1 MKSRIA
7 LVLIAVALCLVL
19 QSVAAAC
26 PNCKEAMEKQD
37 PTHGGVVKGYFY
49 SILFMMGTPYLV
61 LGTFCAVMYYRVR
74 KARRSG
80 QPPRRPASS
89 AAAQVVPPA
98 TSAAREPR
106 PARVESI
113 IAHQRGDVP
122 SETAVIS
129 H

>member
-1 MKSRIA
+1 MRRLLKNRVA
-7 LVLIAVALCLVL
+7 LALIAVALCLVL

-61 LGTFCAVMYYRVR
+61 LGSFCAMMYYRVR

-80 QPPRRPASS
+80 QPPKRARAGTI
-89 AAAQVVPPA
+89 AQEAGPRA
-98 TSAAREPR
+98 TAAREPETE
-106 PARVESI
+106 PAES
-113 IAHQRGDVP
+113 A
-122 SETAVIS
+122 
-129 H
+129 